1 MIKYIKWGNK
11 KILVLEEKRNVVFGR
26 YVESRDGVEIVKY
39 IVCLPMLH
47 QGKKKMIVFFDGES
61 SKIAYMFFKRLISS

>member
-26 YVESRDGVEIVKY
+26 YVESRDGVEIAKY
-39 IVCLPMLH
+39 IVCLPMKVA
-47 QGKKKMIVFFDGES
+47 GKKRFIVFGESES
-61 SKIAYMFFKRLISS
+61 SKIAYMLFKRLTSS